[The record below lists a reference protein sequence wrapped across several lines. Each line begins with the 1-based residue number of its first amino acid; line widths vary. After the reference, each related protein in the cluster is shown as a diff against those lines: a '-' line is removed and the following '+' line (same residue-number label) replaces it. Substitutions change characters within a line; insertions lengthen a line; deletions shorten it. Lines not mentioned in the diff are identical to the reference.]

1 MLFTQSLTNQ
11 LFKVGL
17 LVEAQTNKN
26 QSSMSI
32 ESGLNKFADKM
43 SASSTI
49 VASSLVALQKKDWF
63 HTISKKL
70 SLIPREIVDPQKEA
84 DMSYVFSS
92 AYVPLTC
99 RFVYFLEISIS

>member
-49 VASSLVALQKKDWF
+49 VASSLVALQKQYRSVSLHLGASEVIMKHKSGSLKQGDLQDIL
-63 HTISKKL
+63 HVEHSQYISV
-70 SLIPREIVDPQKEA
+70 LI
-84 DMSYVFSS
+84 
-92 AYVPLTC
+92 
-99 RFVYFLEISIS
+99 